1 MIFFFTYKWKVL
13 DSNLVLTNSQSI
25 YSLIRLML
33 IYRFIKK
40 THVFLLKDDWQKI
53 CVFWMELKDAIFQW
67 EMFRW
72 LRNLCRHL
80 LLYLIIRIELN
91 RYYFNILISIF
102 NIKFKN
108 EWRLILNHWFQTL
121 VVWSKKKVRHYFS
134 TYDKKASGYEQSKFI
149 FSFQFE

>member
-1 MIFFFTYKWKVL
+1 MAKDLCIL
-13 DSNLVLTNSQSI
+13 NG
-25 YSLIRLML
+25 
-33 IYRFIKK
+33 IKR
-40 THVFLLKDDWQKI
+40 H
-53 CVFWMELKDAIFQW
+53 AIFQW

-149 FSFQFE
+149 FSIWINCISWHPCFHSTFIESNSYLIQINLRHQSRYETIHNSLQIKQ